1 MSDTNDQ
8 LLLIAGVSGTGKSA
22 SLQNIRNQE
31 NWLYMNTEAGKRLP
45 FRSKFQ
51 EFRISDPYQ
60 IMEGFD
66 YAIDTPEIEG
76 IIVDSLTFML
86 DMYESM
92 YVLGTANTMAGW
104 SNFQQF
110 FKELMQQKV
119 VLFGRPVIF
128 TAHTRAD
135 LNEATA
141 TMEVAVPVKGALRG
155 NGIESYFSTVVSTK
169 KLTLK
174 ELKDY
179 ENDMLTITEDDK
191 LVGYKHVFQ
200 TRITKSTVGERIRGP
215 MGLFTAQ
222 ETFINNDAQMVL
234 DHLTNF
240 YN

>member
-1 MSDTNDQ
+1 
-8 LLLIAGVSGTGKSA
+8 
-22 SLQNIRNQE
+22 
-31 NWLYMNTEAGKRLP
+31 
-45 FRSKFQ
+45 
-51 EFRISDPYQ
+51 
-60 IMEGFD
+60 
-66 YAIDTPEIEG
+66 
-76 IIVDSLTFML
+76 
-86 DMYESM
+86 
-92 YVLGTANTMAGW
+92 
-104 SNFQQF
+104 
-110 FKELMQQKV
+110 MQQKV

-128 TAHTRAD
+128 TAHTKAD

-169 KLTLK
+169 KMTLK
-174 ELKDY
+174 DLKDY
-179 ENDMLTITEDDK
+179 ENDMLTVTEDDK

-215 MGLFTAQ
+215 MGLFSAQ